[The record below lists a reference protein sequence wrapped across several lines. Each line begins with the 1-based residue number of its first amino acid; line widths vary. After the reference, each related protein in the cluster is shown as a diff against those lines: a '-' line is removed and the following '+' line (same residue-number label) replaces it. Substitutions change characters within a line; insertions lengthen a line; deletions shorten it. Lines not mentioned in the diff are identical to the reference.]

1 MIKVLFKRVG
11 YSTMVKCIPNTLEAF
26 QGLVGGYIETVG
38 GLGGDLVLVV
48 NEEGKLKGLDPH
60 LLTENYDVLVGDVIV
75 TAYDGEGDFRDLTDE
90 EITTAIEIL
99 EEMEL

>member
-11 YSTMVKCIPNTLEAF
+11 YPTMVKCIPNTLEAF

-38 GLGGDLVLVV
+38 GLGGDLVLVC

-60 LLTENYDVLVGDVIV
+60 LITAEFDIVVGDVIV
-75 TAYDGEGDFRDLTDE
+75 TAYDGDGDFRDLSDE